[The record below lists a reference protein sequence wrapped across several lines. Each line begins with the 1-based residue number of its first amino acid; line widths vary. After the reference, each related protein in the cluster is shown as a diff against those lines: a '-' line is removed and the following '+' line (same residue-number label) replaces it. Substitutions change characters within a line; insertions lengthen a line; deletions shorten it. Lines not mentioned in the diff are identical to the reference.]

1 MHSTGRNDDP
11 MQILGNLLSKVSNA
25 PTPNLSTEWRARRV
39 LVCHPDPTARA
50 RMVEHFSTAKEFE
63 VNTAD
68 KLEPA
73 LGLLRE
79 GRVNIVVIDFYF
91 DSEQR
96 GCEVLRRYIDQLKP
110 KARRQLY
117 AVLLASNY
125 RTLDPNAA
133 FIEGVNAVINSD
145 ELGSL
150 RPALERSLREYN
162 LLYRTFDTVSG
173 NQPL

>member
-1 MHSTGRNDDP
+1 MNMSGKDDDP
-11 MQILGNLLSKVSNA
+11 IQILSNLLAKVSNA
-25 PTPNLSTEWRARRV
+25 PALNLSSEWRARRV
-39 LVCHPDPTARA
+39 LFCHPDPTTRA
-50 RMVEHFSTAKEFE
+50 RVVENFSSSKEFE
-63 VNTAD
+63 VQSAD

-79 GRVNIVVIDFYF
+79 GRANIVVVDFYF

-96 GCEVLRRYIDQLKP
+96 GFEVLRRYMDQLKP

-117 AVLLASNY
+117 VVLIAPTF

-133 FIEGVNAVINSD
+133 FIEGVNAVVNSD

-162 LLYRTFDTVSG
+162 SLYKTFCDVSG
-173 NQPL
+173 IPPF